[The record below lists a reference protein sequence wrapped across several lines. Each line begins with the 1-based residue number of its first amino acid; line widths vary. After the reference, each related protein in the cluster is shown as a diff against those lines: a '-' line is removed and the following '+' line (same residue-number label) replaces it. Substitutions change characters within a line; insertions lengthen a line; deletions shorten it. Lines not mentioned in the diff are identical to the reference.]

1 MKKIRG
7 DELLLALIV
16 IFFPPEL
23 SLFSVSKQNKRI
35 FYTILELSP
44 LLDSSNMTPED
55 WAKIAKKLEVLWYGI
70 KPQLLL
76 KQK

>member
-16 IFFPPEL
+16 IFFFP
-23 SLFSVSKQNKRI
+23 LFSVSKQNKRI

-55 WAKIAKKLEVLWYGI
+55 WAKIAKKLEVLWCGI